1 MIYHGLSS
9 LSWFIMIY
17 HHFNRYFII
26 GILSSFSL
34 AHYMAYYMGVASQ
47 KQTEGSSDAMRKTL
61 RPILAMCTSTSR
73 ALEENHTLP
82 LPLELSNLSWLR
94 STVHF
99 HFAQLIPTQLAARHV
114 PLLWHIMLRPTR
126 IWTIPKWSFWTPM
139 TKTMVLNWT
148 LGMHCASTMASWIVP
163 LPHFHVPVQRNSSEK
178 VKTNN
183 SDFKSILMPIN

>member
-1 MIYHGLSS
+1 MVYWYRLTEPWPEHDSSAAWFFMARRDTGGVVSTCGTPFHAMFFYSRLIMIYHGLSS

-34 AHYMAYYMGVASQ
+34 AYYMGVASQ

-82 LPLELSNLSWLR
+82 LPLELSNLS
-94 STVHF
+94 
-99 HFAQLIPTQLAARHV
+99 
-114 PLLWHIMLRPTR
+114 
-126 IWTIPKWSFWTPM
+126 
-139 TKTMVLNWT
+139 
-148 LGMHCASTMASWIVP
+148 
-163 LPHFHVPVQRNSSEK
+163 
-178 VKTNN
+178 
-183 SDFKSILMPIN
+183 